1 MRKKKRGYRAF
12 VIDGRIVIRFLAA
25 VLTFAVMFVIA
36 YVNINLAG
44 KRFDIRSDQITQTII
59 EDTIPSAA
67 TAEGADG
74 FFAKCAAKIRKGFCF
89 FLTFDYSDLHT
100 VFFSE
105 IPLTRAVSDSA
116 LFAMA
121 QKAQSDAEKP
131 VAASAAPSAS
141 PLPQEQRHIKS
152 IDSSQTKAL
161 GKSESKI
168 LLNNQTTYSIDINE
182 MLNAPLSLD
191 MSQEGPKILILHTH
205 ATEAFSPDGAETY
218 TVGQSDRSQDVSQ
231 NVVRVGTEMEQV
243 FRENGIEVLH
253 DKKLHDYPSYN
264 GSYENSLA
272 TAQWYTNRYPSIQMV
287 LDVHRDAIV
296 YDDGTK
302 AKVVTEINGKR
313 ASQVMLVVGTDN
325 SGLTHPNW
333 RKNMQLAVQLQ
344 NYTVQKYPY
353 LMRSVNLRKERFN
366 GHTTNGSM
374 ILEVGTSGNSLEE
387 SVYSGRLMAECISG
401 FLKSKSAH

>member
-1 MRKKKRGYRAF
+1 MRRKKRGYRAV
-12 VIDGRIVIRFLAA
+12 VIDGRIAVRFLAA
-25 VLTFAVMFVIA
+25 ILTFAVIFAIA

-44 KRFDIRSDQITQTII
+44 KRLDFHSDKAAQAII
-59 EDTIPSAA
+59 EDTIPAA
-67 TAEGADG
+67 AADNPES

-89 FLTFDYSDLHT
+89 LLTFDYSNLHT
-100 VFFSE
+100 IFFSE
-105 IPLTRAVSDSA
+105 IPLTRAVNDSA
-116 LFAMA
+116 LITMA
-121 QKAQSDAEKP
+121 RNSETAPDKP
-131 VAASAAPSAS
+131 AAASAQPSAT
-141 PLPQEQRHIKS
+141 PLPEELRHIKS

-161 GKSESKI
+161 GNSDSKI

-182 MLNAPLSLD
+182 MLNAPLGID
-191 MSQEGPKILILHTH
+191 MSQAGPKILILHTH

-218 TVGQSDRSQDVSQ
+218 AVGTSDRSQDTTQ
-231 NVVRVGTEMEQV
+231 NVVRVGAEMAQV
-243 FRENGIEVLH
+243 FQENGIEVLH

-313 ASQVMLVVGTDN
+313 ASQVMLVVGTDY

-344 NYTVQKYPY
+344 RYTVQKYPY

-374 ILEVGTSGNSLEE
+374 ILEIGTSGNSLEE

-401 FLKSKSAH
+401 FLKGL

>member
-1 MRKKKRGYRAF
+1 MRRKKRGYRAF

-25 VLTFAVMFVIA
+25 ILTFAVIFVIT
-36 YVNINLAG
+36 YINIGLSKKHFNFQSGETA
-44 KRFDIRSDQITQTII
+44 QTII
-59 EDTIPSAA
+59 ENTMPAA
-67 TAEGADG
+67 AAANGTEG
-74 FFAKCAAKIRKGFCF
+74 FFSQCAAKIQKGFCF
-89 FLTFDYSDLHT
+89 LLTFDNSKLYT
-100 VFFSE
+100 IFFSE
-105 IPLTRAVSDSA
+105 IPLARAVNESA
-116 LFAMA
+116 LIAMA
-121 QKAQSDAEKP
+121 REAETTAAEKAA
-131 VAASAAPSAS
+131 AASAKPSAP
-141 PLPQEQRHIKS
+141 PLPAELRHIKS

-161 GKSESKI
+161 GKSDSKI
-168 LLNNQTTYSIDINE
+168 LLNNQTSYSINIDE
-182 MLNAPLSLD
+182 MLTAPLDID
-191 MSQEGPKILILHTH
+191 MKQDGPKILILHTH

-353 LMRSVNLRKERFN
+353 LMRSINLRKERFN

-387 SVYSGRLMAECISG
+387 SIYSGRLMAECISG
-401 FLKSKSAH
+401 FLKNLSS